1 MSLGK
6 GGSASPLRSVG
17 PQSTTGFPTIRR
29 IEYKEGGTG
38 RFDVGSG
45 MKRFHMIW
53 PLVALSLALAV
64 LSGFAAFGLVREQR
78 DAATDLRT
86 DVEQHRS
93 VAELEECFVELIAL
107 VKDRV
112 RKVTAIHERAD
123 SLLHDAEGRLTVP
136 ADQEQLAKIDAAF
149 HQHLGV
155 WDSLPEGEE
164 PIDDARVAK
173 LVDEMEREL
182 VRPSHD
188 LEVACSLRLQQSA
201 DQHSQLLRRTTWGL
215 ICIGGL
221 GGIAGLVFGFSISQ
235 GVSRSIHR
243 LQVQVRDA
251 AGKLDPTASEIV
263 LTGDGNVVSLHDE
276 MDSLSARIERFV
288 AMLQQRDRVVL
299 RAEQLAALGQLAA
312 GVAHE
317 VRNPLTSI
325 KMLVQAELESRSPG
339 GMAPEDL
346 KVIVSE
352 VLRMERSLQSFLD
365 YARPPHPERQ
375 QIDLETVVQNVLGLI
390 RVRAERQRVEMQL
403 VSPEV
408 GVPIM
413 ADVNQMQQVVLNLA
427 LNALDAMPQGGCLTF
442 TTGRRGDFAELTVVD
457 TGPGI
462 SEDMQERLFQPFS
475 TNKETGLGLGLV
487 ITRRILEA
495 HGGRVSAENLK
506 GHGAAF
512 RVSLPVGEG

>member
-1 MSLGK
+1 MFRVN
-6 GGSASPLRSVG
+6 P
-17 PQSTTGFPTIRR
+17 
-29 IEYKEGGTG
+29 
-38 RFDVGSG
+38 GSG
-45 MKRFHMIW
+45 MTQRFHLIW

-64 LSGFAAFGLVREQR
+64 LSGFAAVGLVREQR
-78 DAATDLRT
+78 DAAADLRG

-93 VAELEECFVELIAL
+93 VAELEECFIELIAL

-112 RKVTAIHERAD
+112 RKVTSIHERAD
-123 SLLHDAEGRLTVP
+123 SLLQDAEGRLSAST
-136 ADQEQLAKIDAAF
+136 DSEQLALIDAAF

-155 WDSLPEGEE
+155 WDALPDDEE
-164 PIDDARVAK
+164 PISDAVVAK
-173 LVDEMEREL
+173 LVDSMEREL

-215 ICIGGL
+215 VLVSGL
-221 GGIAGLVFGFSISQ
+221 GGIAGLFLGFGVSQ
-235 GVSRSIHR
+235 GVSRSIRR

-251 AGKLDPTASEIV
+251 AGKLDPTSEIV
-263 LTGDGNVVSLHDE
+263 LTGDGNVVALHDE

-288 AMLQQRDRVVL
+288 AMLQQRDREVL

-325 KMLVQAELESRSPG
+325 KLLVQAELEGSSPG
-339 GMAPEDL
+339 GMATEDL

-352 VLRMERSLQSFLD
+352 VQRMERSLQSFLD
-365 YARPPHPERQ
+365 YARPPRPERRQ
-375 QIDLETVVQNVLGLI
+375 VDLETVVQNVMGLV
-390 RVRAERQRVEMQL
+390 RVRAERQRVQIQL
-403 VSPEV
+403 VFPDP
-408 GVPIM
+408 GVPIS

-427 LNALDAMPQGGCLTF
+427 LNAIDAMPNGGRLTF
-442 TTGRRGDFAELTVVD
+442 ATTRRGDSAELTVTD

-462 SEDMQERLFQPFS
+462 SADMQDRLFQPFA

-487 ITRRILEA
+487 ITRRIVEA
-495 HGGRVSAENLK
+495 HGGSVSVEDTQS
-506 GHGAAF
+506 GGAVF
-512 RVSLPVGEG
+512 RVSLPVA

>member
-1 MSLGK
+1 MVHL
-6 GGSASPLRSVG
+6 
-17 PQSTTGFPTIRR
+17 
-29 IEYKEGGTG
+29 
-38 RFDVGSG
+38 GSG
-45 MKRFHMIW
+45 MTQRFHLIW
-53 PLVALSLALAV
+53 PFVALSLALAV
-64 LSGFAAFGLVREQR
+64 LSGFAAVGLVREQR
-78 DAATDLRT
+78 DAAADLRG

-93 VAELEECFVELIAL
+93 VAELEECFIELIAL

-112 RKVTAIHERAD
+112 RKVTSIHERAD
-123 SLLHDAEGRLTVP
+123 SLLQEAEGRLSAST
-136 ADQEQLAKIDAAF
+136 DSEQLAIIDAAF

-155 WDSLPEGEE
+155 WDALPEGEE
-164 PIDDARVAK
+164 PIADAVVTQ
-173 LVDEMEREL
+173 LVDSMEREL
-182 VRPSHD
+182 VRPSHN

-215 ICIGGL
+215 ILVSGL
-221 GGIAGLVFGFSISQ
+221 GGIAGLFLGFGVSQ
-235 GVSRSIHR
+235 GVSRSIQR

-263 LTGDGNVVSLHDE
+263 LTGDGNVVALHDE

-288 AMLQQRDRVVL
+288 AMLQQRDREVL

-325 KMLVQAELESRSPG
+325 KLLVQAELESRSSG
-339 GMAPEDL
+339 GMSADDL

-365 YARPPHPERQ
+365 YARPPQVERQ

-390 RVRAERQRVEMQL
+390 RVRAERQRVAVQL
-403 VSPEV
+403 VSPV
-408 GVPIM
+408 AGVPIS
-413 ADVNQMQQVVLNLA
+413 ADVNQMQQVVLNLT
-427 LNALDAMPQGGCLTF
+427 LNALDAMPQGGRLTF
-442 TTGRRGDFAELTVVD
+442 TTHRRGDLAELIVAD

-462 SEDMQERLFQPFS
+462 SEEMQERLFQPFA
-475 TNKETGLGLGLV
+475 TDKETGLGLGLV

-495 HGGRVSAENLK
+495 HGGQVTAENTPR
-506 GHGAAF
+506 GGAVF
-512 RVSLPVGEG
+512 RVRLPAGERA

>member
-1 MSLGK
+1 MVD
-6 GGSASPLRSVG
+6 R
-17 PQSTTGFPTIRR
+17 
-29 IEYKEGGTG
+29 
-38 RFDVGSG
+38 GSG
-45 MKRFHMIW
+45 MKRFHLIW

-64 LSGFAAFGLVREQR
+64 LSGFSAVGLVREQR
-78 DAATDLRT
+78 DAAADLRT

-93 VAELEECFVELIAL
+93 VAELEECFIELIAL

-112 RKVTAIHERAD
+112 RKVSAIHKRAG
-123 SLLHDAEGRLTVP
+123 SLLLDAEGRLNAP
-136 ADQEQLAKIDAAF
+136 ADRDQLARIDAAF

-155 WDSLPEGEE
+155 WDALPDDDE
-164 PIDDARVAK
+164 PIADAVVSP
-173 LVDEMEREL
+173 LVSSMEREL
-182 VRPSHD
+182 IRPSHD

-215 ICIGGL
+215 VLVGGL
-221 GGIAGLVFGFSISQ
+221 CGVAGLVFGFGVSQ
-235 GVSRSIHR
+235 GVSRSIRR

-263 LTGDGNVVSLHDE
+263 LTGDGNVVALHDE

-288 AMLQQRDRVVL
+288 AMLQQRDREVL

-325 KMLVQAELESRSPG
+325 KLLVQAELESRSPG

-365 YARPPHPERQ
+365 YARPPSPERQ
-375 QIDLETVVQNVLGLI
+375 QVDLEAVVQNVMGLV

-403 VSPEV
+403 VSPES
-408 GVPIM
+408 GVPIS
-413 ADVNQMQQVVLNLA
+413 ADENQLQQVVLNLA
-427 LNALDAMPQGGCLTF
+427 LNAIDAMPQGGRLTF
-442 TTGRRGDFAELTVVD
+442 TTVRRGDLAELTVAD

-462 SEDMQERLFQPFS
+462 AEDMQERLFQPFA

-495 HGGRVSAENLK
+495 HGGRVTAENASV
-506 GHGAAF
+506 GGAVF
-512 RVSLPVGEG
+512 RVRLPVGVFA

>member
-1 MSLGK
+1 MT
-6 GGSASPLRSVG
+6 
-17 PQSTTGFPTIRR
+17 Q
-29 IEYKEGGTG
+29 
-38 RFDVGSG
+38 
-45 MKRFHMIW
+45 RFHLIW
-53 PLVALSLALAV
+53 PLVALSFALAV
-64 LSGFAAFGLVREQR
+64 LSGFAAVGLVREQR
-78 DAATDLRT
+78 DAAADLRG

-93 VAELEECFVELIAL
+93 VAELEECFIELIAL

-112 RKVTAIHERAD
+112 RKVTSIHERAD
-123 SLLHDAEGRLTVP
+123 SLLQEAEGRLSAST
-136 ADQEQLAKIDAAF
+136 DSEQLAIIDAAF

-155 WDSLPEGEE
+155 WDALPQDEE
-164 PIDDARVAK
+164 PIADAVVSQ
-173 LVDEMEREL
+173 LVDSMEREL
-182 VRPSHD
+182 VRPSHN

-215 ICIGGL
+215 VLVSGL
-221 GGIAGLVFGFSISQ
+221 GGVAGLFLGFGVSQ

-263 LTGDGNVVSLHDE
+263 LTGDGNVVALHDE

-288 AMLQQRDRVVL
+288 AMLQQRDREVL

-325 KMLVQAELESRSPG
+325 KMLVQAELESRSSG
-339 GMAPEDL
+339 GMSAEDL
-346 KVIVSE
+346 KVIVNE

-365 YARPPHPERQ
+365 YARPPHVERQ

-390 RVRAERQRVEMQL
+390 RVRAERQRVEVQL
-403 VSPEV
+403 VSPV
-408 GVPIM
+408 AGVPIS
-413 ADVNQMQQVVLNLA
+413 ADVNQMQQVVLNLT
-427 LNALDAMPQGGCLTF
+427 LNALDAMPQGGRLTL
-442 TTGRRGDFAELTVVD
+442 TTSRRGDWAELIVAD

-462 SEDMQERLFQPFS
+462 SEDMRERLFQPFA
-475 TNKETGLGLGLV
+475 TDKETGLGLGLV

-495 HGGRVSAENLK
+495 HGGEVTAENSTR
-506 GHGAAF
+506 GGAVF
-512 RVSLPVGEG
+512 HVRLPVGERA

>member
-1 MSLGK
+1 MIDL
-6 GGSASPLRSVG
+6 
-17 PQSTTGFPTIRR
+17 
-29 IEYKEGGTG
+29 
-38 RFDVGSG
+38 GSG
-45 MKRFHMIW
+45 MKRFHLIW

-78 DAATDLRT
+78 DAAADLRT

-93 VAELEECFVELIAL
+93 VAELEECFIELIAL

-112 RKVTAIHERAD
+112 RKVSAIHERAD
-123 SLLHDAEGRLTVP
+123 SLLLDAEGRLSAP
-136 ADQEQLAKIDAAF
+136 PDREQLARIDVAF

-155 WDSLPEGEE
+155 WDALPAGEE
-164 PIDDARVAK
+164 SIDDGVVSK
-173 LVDEMEREL
+173 LVEVMEREL

-215 ICIGGL
+215 ICVGGL
-221 GGIAGLVFGFSISQ
+221 GGIAGLVFGFGISQ

-263 LTGDGNVVSLHDE
+263 LTGDGNVVALHDE

-288 AMLQQRDRVVL
+288 AMLQQRDREVL

-325 KMLVQAELESRSPG
+325 KLLVQAELESRSPG

-365 YARPPHPERQ
+365 YARPPNPERQ
-375 QIDLETVVQNVLGLI
+375 QVELETVVQNVMGLV

-403 VSPEV
+403 VSPV
-408 GVPIM
+408 TGVPIS

-427 LNALDAMPQGGCLTF
+427 LNALDAMPQGGRLTF
-442 TTGRRGDFAELTVVD
+442 TTGRRGDLAEMTVAD

-462 SEDMQERLFQPFS
+462 SPDMQERLFQPFA

-487 ITRRILEA
+487 ITRRIIEA
-495 HGGRVSAENLK
+495 HAGRVE
-506 GHGAAF
+506 
-512 RVSLPVGEG
+512 VVTGEGRGAKMRVTLPAS

>member
-1 MSLGK
+1 MHM
-6 GGSASPLRSVG
+6 
-17 PQSTTGFPTIRR
+17 I
-29 IEYKEGGTG
+29 
-38 RFDVGSG
+38 DMGSG
-45 MKRFHMIW
+45 MKRFHLIW

-64 LSGFAAFGLVREQR
+64 LSGFAAVGLVREQR
-78 DAATDLRT
+78 DAAADLRT

-93 VAELEECFVELIAL
+93 VAELEECFIELIAL

-112 RKVTAIHERAD
+112 RKVSAIHERAD
-123 SLLHDAEGRLTVP
+123 SLLLDAEGRLNAP
-136 ADQEQLAKIDAAF
+136 ADRDQLARIDAAF

-155 WDSLPEGEE
+155 WDALPDDEE
-164 PIDDARVAK
+164 PIADAVVSQ
-173 LVDEMEREL
+173 LVNSMEREL

-215 ICIGGL
+215 VLVGGL
-221 GGIAGLVFGFSISQ
+221 CGVAGLVFGFGVSQ
-235 GVSRSIHR
+235 GVSRSIRR

-251 AGKLDPTASEIV
+251 AGKLDPSTSEIV
-263 LTGDGNVVSLHDE
+263 LTGDGNVVALHDE

-288 AMLQQRDRVVL
+288 AMLQQRDREVL

-325 KMLVQAELESRSPG
+325 KLLVQAELESRSPG

-365 YARPPHPERQ
+365 YARPPNPQRQ
-375 QIDLETVVQNVLGLI
+375 QVDLETVVQNVMGLV

-403 VSPEV
+403 VSPV
-408 GVPIM
+408 TGVPIS

-427 LNALDAMPQGGCLTF
+427 LNALDAMPQGGRLTF
-442 TTGRRGDFAELTVVD
+442 TTNRRGDLAELTVSD
-457 TGPGI
+457 TGTGI
-462 SEDMQERLFQPFS
+462 SEDMQERLFQPFA

-487 ITRRILEA
+487 ITQRILEA
-495 HGGRVSAENLK
+495 HGGRVSVENAPL
-506 GHGAAF
+506 GGAVF
-512 RVSLPVGEG
+512 QVRLPVGEKT